1 MSNTPLSD
9 TPSSS
14 APVGNA
20 PATSAL
26 TLPLSPAVRA
36 AYQDLY
42 DKYEAAIEATADVGA
57 LEALNASQL
66 DVDNILTKD
75 AEYRLAANTALYGA
89 LLKQIQSTNGD
100 LKALQKQIQAI
111 AKGVS
116 TFGEILGA
124 IQKVLSMM
132 PGA

>member
-1 MSNTPLSD
+1 MSNTPSSNS
-9 TPSSS
+9 PSNS
-14 APVGNA
+14 APQGSA
-20 PATSAL
+20 AATSTL
-26 TLPLSPAVRA
+26 TLPLPAAVRA
-36 AYQDLY
+36 AYEDLSA
-42 DKYEAAIEATADVGA
+42 KYEAAIEATADVGA
-57 LEALNASQL
+57 LEALTASQL

-100 LKALQKQIQAI
+100 LETLQEQIRAI
-111 AKGVS
+111 TKGVS

-124 IQKVLSMM
+124 IQKVLSLM

>member
-1 MSNTPLSD
+1 MSKTPSSKTPLS
-9 TPSSS
+9 S
-14 APVGNA
+14 APLGSA

-26 TLPLSPAVRA
+26 TLPLSAEVRA
-36 AYQDLY
+36 AYEDLS

-100 LKALQKQIQAI
+100 LETLQEQIRAI
-111 AKGVS
+111 TKGVS

-124 IQKVLSMM
+124 IQKVLSLM